1 MENLSSMWKTFFS
14 FLFLAQIFDFENE
27 FFFHPPCVWIP
38 FRILFSRLLS
48 RNKRS
53 TATNFYVNEG
63 EEKRNWIGKNIAK
76 KRRKLNKYWLSF
88 LKSILYF
95 FFLSFSLSLFN
106 FLATHFIGA
115 EIFFCLS
122 IFLSNV
128 WTSRLGHIVFIICAF
143 G

>member
-1 MENLSSMWKTFFS
+1 MEWKIYRRCEKLFFPFPRTNIWFWKWIFFPSLRLNS
-14 FLFLAQIFDFENE
+14 FSNS
-27 FFFHPPCVWIP
+27 FF
-38 FRILFSRLLS
+38 RLLS

-63 EEKRNWIGKNIAK
+63 EEKRNWIGKKIAK

-95 FFLSFSLSLFN
+95 FFFHRSPYPYLI

-115 EIFFCLS
+115 EIFF
-122 IFLSNV
+122 
-128 WTSRLGHIVFIICAF
+128 AF
-143 G
+143 PFFFRMFEHQGLVI